1 MFACSAATYLAR
13 SVSVIYRRVGTSGL
27 AVSIVGLGGNNFGYG
42 AGLDAAQTR
51 AVVDAAL
58 EEGVTF
64 FDTADIY
71 GRSEEFLGE
80 ALKGRRKEVVIAT
93 KFGSDMRGANGP
105 AWVERASRRYIRD
118 AVHHSLR
125 ELRTDWID
133 LYQLHWPSRGVP
145 IAETLSALDDLVH
158 EGLVRYVGC
167 SNFESWEV
175 VEAAWTARSLSVE
188 SFVSAQNEY
197 SLANRHVEAGLVPVC
212 ERYGLGLIPYYPLAN
227 GLLTGKYRRG
237 EPVPPGSR
245 LDDPEM
251 KGYLSDEHLDLVERL
266 LAYARDRSISVL
278 EVAIGGLAAQ
288 PAVSSV
294 IAGATSPDQVRANAR
309 AASWAPTPA
318 DMAELDTV
326 SGSRRSEA
334 WAGHS

>member
-1 MFACSAATYLAR
+1 
-13 SVSVIYRRVGTSGL
+13 VNYRTLGASGL
-27 AVSIVGLGGNNFGYG
+27 AVSVVGLGGNNFGFG

-51 AVVDAAL
+51 SVVDAAL

-80 ALKGRRKEVVIAT
+80 ALKGRRNEVVLAT

-125 ELRTDWID
+125 ALGTEWID
-133 LYQLHWPSRGVP
+133 LYQLHWPCRRVP
-145 IAETLSALDDLVH
+145 IAETLSALNDLVH
-158 EGLVRYVGC
+158 EGLVRYIGC

-175 VEAAWTARSLSVE
+175 VEAAWTARAGSLE
-188 SFVSAQNEY
+188 PFISAQTEY
-197 SLANRHVEAGLVPVC
+197 SLANRRAEAGLVPVC
-212 ERYGLGLIPYYPLAN
+212 QRYGLGLLPFYPLAN

-237 EPVPPGSR
+237 QPVPPGTR
-245 LDDPEM
+245 LADPEM
-251 KGYLSDEHLDLVERL
+251 QSWLSDDRFELVETL
-266 LAYARDRSISVL
+266 VKYAEQRSISVL
-278 EVAIGGLAAQ
+278 EVAISGLAAF
-288 PAVSSV
+288 PPVSSV

-309 AASWAPTPA
+309 AASWVPTHE
-318 DMAELDTV
+318 DLVELDTV
-326 SGSRRSEA
+326 CGSYRLEI
-334 WAGHS
+334 

>member
-1 MFACSAATYLAR
+1 LIYR
-13 SVSVIYRRVGTSGL
+13 SLGASGLTVSV
-27 AVSIVGLGGNNFGYG
+27 VGLGGNNFGFG

-51 AVVDAAL
+51 DVVDAAL

-80 ALKGRRKEVVIAT
+80 ALKGRRSEVVLAT
-93 KFGSDMRGANGP
+93 KFGSDMHGANGP
-105 AWVERASRRYIRD
+105 AWVERASRRYIRE

-133 LYQLHWPSRGVP
+133 LYQLHYPCRRVP
-145 IAETLSALDDLVH
+145 VAETLSTLDDLVH
-158 EGLVRYVGC
+158 EGLVRYIGC

-175 VEAAWTARSLSVE
+175 VEAAWTARAGSLE
-188 SFVSAQNEY
+188 PFVSAQHEY
-197 SLANRHVEAGLVPVC
+197 SLANRRVEAGIVPVC
-212 ERYGLGLIPYYPLAN
+212 KRYGLGLLPYYPLAN

-237 EPVPPGSR
+237 QPVPPGTR
-245 LDDPEM
+245 LADPEM
-251 KGYLSDEHLDLVERL
+251 KSWLSDDRLELVETL
-266 LAYARDRSISVL
+266 QVYARKRSISLL

-288 PAVSSV
+288 PTVGSV

-309 AASWAPTPA
+309 AASWIPTPE
-318 DMAELDTV
+318 DLVELDTV
-326 SGSRRSEA
+326 TGSCRLET
-334 WAGHS
+334 

>member
-1 MFACSAATYLAR
+1 MVHRRLGASGLT
-13 SVSVIYRRVGTSGL
+13 VSV
-27 AVSIVGLGGNNFGYG
+27 VGLGCNNFGYG
-42 AGLDAAQTR
+42 AGLDAGQTR

-58 EEGVTF
+58 EEGITF

-80 ALKGRRKEVVIAT
+80 AVKGRRNEVVLAT

-105 AWVERASRRYIRD
+105 AWVERTSRRYIRD
-118 AVHHSLR
+118 AVHRSLR

-133 LYQLHWPSRGVP
+133 LYQLHRPSRRVP
-145 IAETLSALDDLVH
+145 IAETLSALNDLVH
-158 EGLVRYVGC
+158 EGLVRYIGC

-175 VEAAWTARSLSVE
+175 VEAAWTARAGSLE
-188 SFVSAQNEY
+188 PFVSAQNEY
-197 SLANRHVEAGLVPVC
+197 SLANRGVEAELVPVC
-212 ERYGLGLIPYYPLAN
+212 ERYGLGLLPYYPLAN

-251 KGYLSDEHLDLVERL
+251 QSWLSDVRLDLVERL
-266 LAYARDRSISVL
+266 FLYARERSISL
-278 EVAIGGLAAQ
+278 LDVAIGGLAAQ
-288 PAVSSV
+288 PTVSSV

-309 AASWAPTPA
+309 AGSWAPTPEDLVA
-318 DMAELDTV
+318 LDTV
-326 SGSRRSEA
+326 SGSCRLET
-334 WAGHS
+334 

>member
-1 MFACSAATYLAR
+1 MFACSVATSSGK
-13 SVSVIYRRVGTSGL
+13 SVSVDYRSLGASGL
-27 AVSIVGLGGNNFGYG
+27 TVSVVGLGGNNFGYG

-51 AVVDAAL
+51 SVVDAAL

-80 ALKGRRKEVVIAT
+80 ALKGRRNEVVIAT

-125 ELRTDWID
+125 ALRTDWID
-133 LYQLHWPSRGVP
+133 LYQLHWPIRRVP

-167 SNFESWEV
+167 SNFESWEI
-175 VEAAWTARSLSVE
+175 VEAAWTARAGSLQP
-188 SFVSAQNEY
+188 FVSAQNEY
-197 SLANRHVEAGLVPVC
+197 SLANRGVETGLVTVC
-212 ERYGLGLIPYYPLAN
+212 ERYGLGLLPYYPLAN

-237 EPVPPGSR
+237 EPIPPGSR
-245 LDDPEM
+245 LADPEM
-251 KGYLSDEHLDLVERL
+251 KSWLSDERLELVEKL
-266 LAYARDRSISVL
+266 LAYAQERTISLL
-278 EVAIGGLAAQ
+278 EVAVGGLAAQ

-294 IAGATSPDQVRANAR
+294 IAGATSPYQVRENAR
-309 AASWAPTPA
+309 AASWLPAPE
-318 DMAELDTV
+318 DLVELDSV
-326 SGSRRSEA
+326 SGSCRLKA
-334 WAGHS
+334 

>member
-1 MFACSAATYLAR
+1 VNYRTLGASGLT
-13 SVSVIYRRVGTSGL
+13 VSV
-27 AVSIVGLGGNNFGYG
+27 VGLGGNNFGFG

-51 AVVDAAL
+51 SVVDAAL

-80 ALKGRRKEVVIAT
+80 ALKGRRNEVVLAT

-125 ELRTDWID
+125 ELRTEWID
-133 LYQLHWPSRGVP
+133 LYQLHWPCRRVP
-145 IAETLSALDDLVH
+145 IAETLSALNDLVH
-158 EGLVRYVGC
+158 EGLVRYIGC

-175 VEAAWTARSLSVE
+175 VEAAWTARAGSLE
-188 SFVSAQNEY
+188 PFISAQTEY
-197 SLANRHVEAGLVPVC
+197 SLANRRAEAGLVPVC
-212 ERYGLGLIPYYPLAN
+212 QRYGLGLLPYYPLAN

-237 EPVPPGSR
+237 QPVPPGTR
-245 LDDPEM
+245 LADPEM
-251 KGYLSDEHLDLVERL
+251 QSWLSEDRLELVESL
-266 LAYARDRSISVL
+266 VKYAEQRSISVL
-278 EVAIGGLAAQ
+278 EVAISGLAAL

-294 IAGATSPDQVRANAR
+294 IAGATSPEQVRANAR
-309 AASWAPTPA
+309 AASWVPTSE
-318 DMAELDTV
+318 DLVELDTV
-326 SGSRRSEA
+326 CGSYRLEI
-334 WAGHS
+334 

>member
-1 MFACSAATYLAR
+1 
-13 SVSVIYRRVGTSGL
+13 VHYRRLGTSGL
-27 AVSIVGLGGNNFGYG
+27 TVSVVGLGGNNFGFG

-51 AVVDAAL
+51 SVVDAAI

-80 ALKGRRKEVVIAT
+80 ALEGRRSEVVLAT

-133 LYQLHWPSRGVP
+133 LYQLHWPCRRVP
-145 IAETLSALDDLVH
+145 IAETLSALNDLVH
-158 EGLVRYVGC
+158 EGLVRYIGC
-167 SNFESWEV
+167 SNLESWEV
-175 VEAAWTARSLSVE
+175 VEAAWTARAGSLEPFISTQ
-188 SFVSAQNEY
+188 AEY
-197 SLANRHVEAGLVPVC
+197 SLVNREVETGLVAVC
-212 ERYGLGLIPYYPLAN
+212 ERYGLGLLPYYPLAN

-237 EPVPPGSR
+237 QPVPPGTR
-245 LDDPEM
+245 LADPEM
-251 KGYLSDEHLDLVERL
+251 RSWLSEDRL
-266 LAYARDRSISVL
+266 ELIETLLKYAQERSISLL

-294 IAGATSPDQVRANAR
+294 IAGATSADQVRANVR
-309 AASWAPTPA
+309 AGSWAPTPE
-318 DMAELDTV
+318 DLVELDAVT
-326 SGSRRSEA
+326 GSCRLDT
-334 WAGHS
+334 